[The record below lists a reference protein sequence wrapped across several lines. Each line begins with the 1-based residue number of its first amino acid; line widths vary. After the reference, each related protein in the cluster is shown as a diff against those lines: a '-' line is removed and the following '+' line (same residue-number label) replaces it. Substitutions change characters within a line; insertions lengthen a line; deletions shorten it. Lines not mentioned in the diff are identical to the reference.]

1 MAKTYSAGKSIE
13 AIKKAYGL
21 KQVIKLASNEN
32 NYGMSPILKKKLQQQ
47 VSQVNLYP
55 NNDYPSLKNAIADF
69 YHVKNRNVLLGNGS
83 DEILFVLLNYLI
95 KEKDEVLLPTPSFQ
109 MYPLILKNNNK
120 NFKSIKLK
128 NWQYDLDKFKQAI
141 SSKTKMIILCN
152 PNNPTGTYIS
162 HKSLEGFLKTIP
174 KSIYVLVDEAYMDFA
189 DEGDFPNSLL
199 LLKKYKNLI
208 VLRTGSKFYSLAGLR
223 FGFGFASNDISDLYY
238 YYKLPFSINKLLE
251 NIGPVLFKNQSFYL
265 KVKEKILQGKEYLY
279 ASFDALGIKY
289 EKSAANFIFL
299 YNLNSKFLFG
309 ELLKRGIIVRELE
322 SFGVKGGLRV
332 TIGRPWENKK
342 FIKELKKIYET

>member
-1 MAKTYSAGKSIE
+1 MTKIYSAGKSID
-13 AIKKAYGL
+13 AIKKTYGL

-32 NYGMSPILKKKLQQQ
+32 NYGMSPTLKKYLKKQ

-55 NNDYPSLKNAIADF
+55 DNDYPSLKNAIADF
-69 YHVKNRNVLLGNGS
+69 YHVKRKNVLLGNGS
-83 DEILFVLLNYLI
+83 DEILFVLLDYLI
-95 KEKDEVLLPTPSFQ
+95 KAKDEVLLPTPSFQ
-109 MYPLILKNNNK
+109 MYSLILKNNNK
-120 NFKSIKLK
+120 NFKTIKLK
-128 NWQYDLDKFKQAI
+128 NWQYDLEKFQQAI

-162 HKSLEGFLKTIP
+162 HKSLEIFLKAIP
-174 KSIYVLVDEAYMDFA
+174 KSIYVLLDEAYSNFA
-189 DEGDFPNSLL
+189 DEDDFPNSLS

-208 VLRTGSKFYSLAGLR
+208 VLRTGSKFFGLAGLR
-223 FGFGFASNDISDLYY
+223 FGFGFASNAISDLYY

-251 NIGPVLFKNQSFYL
+251 DVGPVMFENYSFYL
-265 KVKEKILQGKEYLY
+265 KVKEKILQEKEYLY
-279 ASFDALGIKY
+279 ASFDALGMEY

-299 YNLNSKFLFG
+299 YNLNSKFLFE

-332 TIGRPWENKK
+332 TVGRPWENRK
-342 FIKELKKIYET
+342 FIKELKKLI